1 MNKKIRCF
9 TLLKNINFRKNYQT
23 IILLKKILHNYSQ
36 AKTQLN
42 ILIGYQKEYSQYLN
56 KQLTSSISGM
66 KLINFYN
73 FIFFLI
79 NGIERQKNVLQECIK
94 QYNKEILKWKQNK
107 INIQVWDKIISNL
120 LLNQSNK
127 IQLLKDYEVELLF
140 VRKLILEF

>member
-23 IILLKKILHNYSQ
+23 SILLKKILHNYSQ